1 VPVPRAVCSTEGE
14 LSELFPL
21 YFQAGRQHRQ
31 PHTHLPERPA
41 CAPRRGW
48 VSLAPEHQHYLEWR
62 SIRGHGT
69 PACPR
74 RRAPR
79 VKALTN
85 FCRFAQFMRLMHSC
99 ESSIYRESR
108 GPGTQVTESQHMPS
122 CDMTWSTAARP
133 PQPVENVSAI
143 AEGGVKH
150 RWRTPE
156 LLSSC
161 SQAKGQHRHPRT
173 HLPGRPACAPRR
185 GWVSSSGA
193 PALPGVV
200 DTRSRHACWPAAL
213 RAAAQ
218 SVDKLLSFHTV
229 NAVHALLRV
238 ACLLRKPGG
247 W

>member
-1 VPVPRAVCSTEGE
+1 MPVPRAVCSTEGE

-62 SIRGHGT
+62 STRGHGT

-108 GPGTQVTESQHMPS
+108 GPGTQVTESQLG
-122 CDMTWSTAARP
+122 
-133 PQPVENVSAI
+133 I
-143 AEGGVKH
+143 
-150 RWRTPE
+150 WRVVIRRGE
-156 LLSSC
+156 SLLALHNRSGSSV
-161 SQAKGQHRHPRT
+161 P
-173 HLPGRPACAPRR
+173 APRVMCSKFSSKGLVLKQR
-185 GWVSSSGA
+185 GNIESRTLTCLEGRRTLRGVFGSLHLGSSSATSSG
-193 PALPGVV
+193 G
-200 DTRSRHACWPAAL
+200 RHAATARL
-213 RAAAQ
+213 QAHRATHHG
-218 SVDKLLSFHTV
+218 SK
-229 NAVHALLRV
+229 R
-238 ACLLRKPGG
+238 
-247 W
+247 

>member
-1 VPVPRAVCSTEGE
+1 MEVHTRPRHACMPAASRTTGQSVDKLLAFRTVHVAHALLRVVH
-14 LSELFPL
+14 LSRKSGAWYPGKRIT
-21 YFQAGRQHRQ
+21 ARQ
-31 PHTHLPERPA
+31 
-41 CAPRRGW
+41 
-48 VSLAPEHQHYLEWR
+48 
-62 SIRGHGT
+62 
-69 PACPR
+69 
-74 RRAPR
+74 
-79 VKALTN
+79 
-85 FCRFAQFMRLMHSC
+85 
-99 ESSIYRESR
+99 
-108 GPGTQVTESQHMPS
+108 MPS
-122 CDMTWSTAARP
+122 CDLTWSTAARP

-156 LLSSC
+156 LFYSC
-161 SQAKGQHRHPRT
+161 SQAKGQHRQPRT

-193 PALPGVV
+193 PALPCVV